1 MTPDN
6 CRERARECV
15 ELAQT
20 ANTARHRTM
29 LLDMAA
35 KWLQLAGLSQQD
47 IEIIAADAV
56 PAKKVEPRA
65 ASPGEL
71 TEHRNGEV
79 NSCGHA
85 IPKSEQRP

>member
-1 MTPDN
+1 MTPDR

-35 KWLQLAGLSQQD
+35 KWLQLAGLSQQELD
-47 IEIIAADAV
+47 IIAADV
-56 PAKKVEPRA
+56 TQEKKVAPSDVVADNSIVARRA
-65 ASPGEL
+65 VK
-71 TEHRNGEV
+71 T
-79 NSCGHA
+79 CGRA
-85 IPKSEQRP
+85 IPENEQKP